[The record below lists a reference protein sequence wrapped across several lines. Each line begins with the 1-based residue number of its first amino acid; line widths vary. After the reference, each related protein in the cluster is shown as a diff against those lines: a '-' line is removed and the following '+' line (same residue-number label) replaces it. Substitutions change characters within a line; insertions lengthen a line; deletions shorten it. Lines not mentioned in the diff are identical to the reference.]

1 MLTNFL
7 CYLKIENIWLL
18 LFYVYQGEKIGDLI
32 VGLTLFQVEKFTQRL
47 GVVGTTQNYH
57 FYFDALPKLTCYKRY
72 E

>member
-47 GVVGTTQNYH
+47 GVTQPRKYH
-57 FYFDALPKLTCYKRY
+57 FIKDRIWHN
-72 E
+72 